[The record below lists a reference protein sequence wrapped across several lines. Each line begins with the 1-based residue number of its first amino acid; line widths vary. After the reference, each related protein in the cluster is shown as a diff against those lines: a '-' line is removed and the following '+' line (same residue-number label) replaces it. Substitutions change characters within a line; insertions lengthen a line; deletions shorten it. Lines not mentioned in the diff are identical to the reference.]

1 LGAEIVS
8 DNLQNIEMSDPHAD
22 RPSQLDDRE
31 LRRSQQLEFLLTVL
45 QSIKDSK
52 GNPVIIHSLLQQHLD
67 LLDAEIVDVLRNWAT
82 YKFAEVDKDRQN
94 FIAAHLGTL
103 SSLIGQFSL
112 GNKNVNIELSIEC
125 CTLAL
130 KIFNSNED
138 LKNWS
143 VTQNNLAIAYRN
155 RIKGDRAE
163 NLERSIECSKSA
175 LTVCT
180 KADFPFDWAT
190 TQNNLATAY
199 QNRIRGDEAENLELS
214 IKCNESALTVYT
226 KADFPFN
233 WAMTQNNLAT
243 SYADR
248 IRGNRAENLEKSID
262 FYEAALEVI
271 SKEGLSTQWTMI
283 QHNLA
288 AAYQSRIRGNRAE
301 NLEKSIDC
309 YQAALAVRT
318 KNNFPVDWAMTQGNL
333 AITYWY
339 RIRGD
344 RAKNLERSIE
354 CYRAALEIYT
364 AELFP
369 REWARIQVSLAQ
381 FSIATLQNYQVAT
394 EHLQFAY
401 EQLLANNNDTGLL
414 SETMFELARCF
425 HKTGCLGQAKIYFK
439 DSIRLYQRLEQ
450 PTQVAAAISALGNL
464 ELQMGAIDDARI
476 HLQTALEFYQAAG
489 NPDRVASI
497 QELQQCLPEH
507 SPEPAL

>member
-1 LGAEIVS
+1 MS
-8 DNLQNIEMSDPHAD
+8 DDLQNVEMSDAHVD
-22 RPSQLDDRE
+22 RPSHTNDLE
-31 LRRSQQLEFLLTVL
+31 FRRSKQLEFLLTVL
-45 QSIKDSK
+45 QSINDSK
-52 GNPVIIHSLLQQHLD
+52 GSSVIVHTLLQEHLD
-67 LLDAEIVDVLRNWAT
+67 LLDAEIVDVLRNWAN
-82 YKFAEVDKDRQN
+82 YKFAEVDKARQN
-94 FIAAHLGTL
+94 SIAAHIGTL
-103 SSLIGQFSL
+103 SSLIGQFPL
-112 GNKNVNIELSIEC
+112 GNKTVNIELSIEC

-143 VTQNNLAIAYRN
+143 ITHHNLAIAYKN

-163 NLERSIECSKSA
+163 NLERSIECCKSA
-175 LTVCT
+175 LTVYT
-180 KADFPFDWAT
+180 KADFPFDWAM

-199 QNRIRGDEAENLELS
+199 QNRIRGDEAENLERS

-226 KADFPFN
+226 KADVPFD

-262 FYEAALEVI
+262 CYKAALEVI

-309 YQAALAVRT
+309 YKAALTVRT

-333 AITYWY
+333 AITYGY

-344 RAKNLERSIE
+344 RSENLEQSID

-364 AELFP
+364 PESFP

-394 EHLQFAY
+394 EHLQSAY
-401 EQLLANNNDTGLL
+401 EQLLAHNNDTGLL
-414 SETMFELARCF
+414 AQTMFELARCF

-450 PTQVAAAISALGNL
+450 PTQVAAVTSALGNL

-476 HLQTALEFYQAAG
+476 HLQTALKFYQAAG
-489 NPDRVASI
+489 NLDRVASI